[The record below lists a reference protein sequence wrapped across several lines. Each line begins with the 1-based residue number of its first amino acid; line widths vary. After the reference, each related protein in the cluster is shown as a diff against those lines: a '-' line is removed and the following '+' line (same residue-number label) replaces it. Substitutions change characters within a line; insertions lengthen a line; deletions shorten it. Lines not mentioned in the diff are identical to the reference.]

1 MNSSRLAEP
10 TSAAPPA
17 WWHGLPL
24 TLTLATGLA
33 ATALGVAPNLAEET
47 TSVPS
52 NSEDASPAASAEPLA
67 QPAELVLPKIPA
79 TTDAS
84 ALEPAAGAESAPRTA
99 EVPKTSAGM
108 PTTGT
113 AATSTR
119 QTVAAEPVATGPAAK
134 MPGVEEAET
143 AAAPPAVTVRSG
155 QHEGFE
161 RFVFDWPTPVAF
173 EVERQADIAVVH
185 FAAPAAFS
193 PAPSVPETR
202 LQIIASTEVA
212 LAANASSRIRSFTL
226 EDHRVVVDVYA
237 PAEPAPRPPEP
248 DPRPPVVEPPTAEH
262 SKAVAAERTLPAP
275 GSINPGST
283 NGALPLDGDADALVP
298 LGLLRSELHRRDLMI
313 SSLLARLEAV
323 EHGGLGSRSAR
334 VPPPPSSLQS
344 EILNGV
350 QPAATNGDTASP
362 SVGGAW
368 ASNDPEAETD
378 DPAIVERA
386 LERTLTQ
393 AGALLLPFGQAEI
406 EPGLS
411 YTRRET
417 SSPVFVTN
425 GDAGVVFIGEDRVE
439 RDEVRATLD
448 LRAGLPFDSQIEL
461 TLPYNYVD
469 QSVETMVGGVAG
481 NAANG
486 DGGALGNPRIG
497 LAKTLVREAG
507 WRPDV
512 VARGYWD
519 TKLGKS
525 DDDGVAL
532 TGNFN
537 ELGFNI
543 SATKRQDP
551 LAFVGGIGYATVL
564 ENDDVEPGDT
574 LSLTAAAVLAASPST
589 SLRLAFTQQFSDDVK
604 VDGEKIDGSDSSSGV
619 LTIGASSILGP
630 RALVDLALDVGLSDD
645 APDYAVRLAMPVRF
659 DVPLP

>member
-1 MNSSRLAEP
+1 
-10 TSAAPPA
+10 
-17 WWHGLPL
+17 LPL
-24 TLTLATGLA
+24 ALTLATGLA
-33 ATALGVAPNLAEET
+33 ATALGIAPNLAEET
-47 TSVPS
+47 TPVRG
-52 NSEDASPAASAEPLA
+52 NGDDASPAVSAKPLA
-67 QPAELVLPKIPA
+67 PPAELIVPA
-79 TTDAS
+79 TPPTTEAS
-84 ALEPAAGAESAPRTA
+84 ALEPAAGPEPTRVATKMPRVSAE
-99 EVPKTSAGM
+99 EPKIGAAG
-108 PTTGT
+108 TTPE
-113 AATSTR
+113 
-119 QTVAAEPVATGPAAK
+119 QKVAAEPVATAPEAQKPKAEE
-134 MPGVEEAET
+134 VES
-143 AAAPPAVTVRSG
+143 AAAPAAVTVRSG
-155 QHEGFE
+155 QHEDFE
-161 RFVFDWPTPVAF
+161 RFVFDWPIPVAF
-173 EVERQADIAVVH
+173 EVERQADIAMVR

-193 PAPSVPETR
+193 PAPSVPETHLR
-202 LQIIASTEVA
+202 LIEPNVVA
-212 LAANASSRIRSFTL
+212 LAASASSRIRSFTL

-237 PAEPAPRPPEP
+237 PAEPAPRSPEPRPEPPE
-248 DPRPPVVEPPTAEH
+248 VEPPTAEH
-262 SKAVAAERTLPAP
+262 SKAAATERTLPAP
-275 GSINPGST
+275 GSTNPDLT

-313 SSLLARLEAV
+313 ASLLARLETV
-323 EHGGLGSRSAR
+323 EHGGPGSRGAR
-334 VPPPPSSLQS
+334 VPPPPSSLDS
-344 EILNGV
+344 ELLDGIQATG
-350 QPAATNGDTASP
+350 TNGDTASP

-368 ASNDPEAETD
+368 ASNNPESEAD

-469 QSVETMVGGVAG
+469 QTVETMVGGVAG
-481 NAANG
+481 NAADG

-497 LAKTLVREAG
+497 VAKTLVREAG

-512 VARGYWD
+512 VARAYWD

-525 DDDGVAL
+525 DDDGVTL

-537 ELGFNI
+537 EIGFNM

-551 LAFVGGIGYATVL
+551 LAFVGGIGYATVF
-564 ENDDVEPGDT
+564 ENNNVEPGDT

-604 VDGEKIDGSDSSSGV
+604 VDGEKLDGSDSSSGV

-645 APDYAVRLAMPVRF
+645 APDYAVRLAVPVRF